1 MTKSTFTFQS
11 RHASQLGLEAAV
23 LLAFVQEQVELQSDA
38 STRRL
43 VASESRWLEW
53 LPFLNPASFWTA
65 AETLIEAGWLVRLD
79 TPHGELGLAPGKRT
93 EPLAKSTGS
102 GEDTTTRSVPLAA
115 ATSRSAWPAS
125 SDDALDDYDMPPP
138 MPTLSPM
145 LTGSV
150 NRIDPSIQ
158 APRRYSDEPLYAR
171 DQEATDADCQAS
183 APNPSDETAV
193 PSRRE
198 QSVMTLD
205 WQPGED
211 CLTMIRNRG
220 IEAEFALAQRESF
233 VLYYRDSGQRH
244 LSWDTK
250 FFNWV
255 SRRWQYHLNDNQN
268 DFRAATSDRE
278 TGPRQRRQK
287 VRERLRDIGD
297 IDW

>member
-23 LLAFVQEQVELQSDA
+23 LLAFVQEQVELQPNA
-38 STRRL
+38 SERRL

-53 LPFLNPASFWTA
+53 LPFLSPASFWTA
-65 AETLIEAGWLVRLD
+65 AETLIEAGWLISLD
-79 TPHGELGLAPGKRT
+79 TPHGELGLAPARLS
-93 EPLAKSTGS
+93 EPTAETPAAHDDDDSAP
-102 GEDTTTRSVPLAA
+102 RSASVSP
-115 ATSRSAWPAS
+115 AWPAS
-125 SDDALDDYDMPPP
+125 SDDTLDDYDMPPP
-138 MPTLSPM
+138 MPALSPM

-150 NRIDPSIQ
+150 NRIDQSVQ
-158 APRRYSDEPLYAR
+158 TPRRYSDEPLYAR
-171 DQEATDADCQAS
+171 AQEVSVANGQAS
-183 APNPSDETAV
+183 SPAPGKEAVV

-220 IEAEFALAQRESF
+220 IETEFALAQRESF

-255 SRRWQYHLNDNQN
+255 SRRWQYHLNDSQN